1 MSERAP
7 ILPDPHGTAQRVA
20 MEIMECEPGSRRDA
34 VRKAAVVYV
43 AIALA
48 SGRSETEAVEFAS
61 EMQRLIGNAVA
72 AIEVSGGSAGG
83 RA

>member
-1 MSERAP
+1 MSERSP

-20 MEIMECEPGSRRDA
+20 MEIMECEPESRREA
-34 VRKAAVVYV
+34 VRKAGVVYI

-48 SGRSETEAVEFAS
+48 GGRSETEAAEFAS
-61 EMQRLIGNAVA
+61 QMQRLIGNAVS